1 MSHTDNPVLD
11 FFAWW
16 KQGLLSPLPKAEV
29 IRVVLTVVDNVV
41 CDSAGQAL
49 NQGEIDQLGK
59 SADLYLFVAP
69 EKVMSRRIFDAQK
82 GLLLSAIA
90 EEVLPFDASEL
101 IIALDVAQGDDQ
113 GDDQDQLHCIVRSE
127 LVDPLSVCKATGL
140 VCSGVAFDVSDQR
153 QFARLDDQ
161 PLVSEPKIP
170 KYCLPALLL
179 LVIGLF
185 SSSAYLS
192 HSESQ
197 KSKAITGQL
206 SQLREQVS
214 GEQVNGAVTKSI
226 KPLIETRDVEQIIT
240 TLTSIA
246 ESLPEAAIVDQL
258 ILTGNELVIDA
269 NAVSATQVQA
279 NLDSSGAFETT
290 EFITTIS
297 RSASDDRERFRLKAS
312 LSEAR

>member
-1 MSHTDNPVLD
+1 MSHTDNPVLG

-16 KQGLLSPLPKAEV
+16 KQGLLSPLPKADV
-29 IRVVLTVVDNVV
+29 IRVVLTVVDGVV

-69 EKVMSRRIFDAQK
+69 EKVMSRRIFDEQK
-82 GLLLSAIA
+82 GLPLSAIA
-90 EEVLPFDASEL
+90 EEVLPFNASEL
-101 IIALDVAQGDDQ
+101 IVALDVAQ

-127 LVDPLSVCKATGL
+127 LVEPLSICKVSGL
-140 VCSGVAFDVSDQR
+140 VCSGVAFDVSEQR
-153 QFARLDDQ
+153 LFARLDDQ
-161 PLVSEPKIP
+161 PLVSEAKIP
-170 KYCLPALLL
+170 KYSLLALLL
-179 LVIGLF
+179 LVIGLLI
-185 SSSAYLS
+185 SSAYVS

-197 KSKAITGQL
+197 KSKALTGQL

-226 KPLIETRDVEQIIT
+226 KQAIQTREAEQIIT
-240 TLTSIA
+240 TLTAIA

-258 ILTGNELVIDA
+258 ILSGNELVIDA

-279 NLDSSGAFETT
+279 NLDSSGAFEAS

-297 RSASDDRERFRLKAS
+297 RSANDDRERFRLKAS

>member
-1 MSHTDNPVLD
+1 MSHTDNPVLG

-29 IRVVLTVVDNVV
+29 VRVVLTVVDNVV
-41 CDSAGQAL
+41 CDSAGQTL

-82 GLLLSAIA
+82 GLSLSAIA

-101 IIALDVAQGDDQ
+101 IVALDVAQ

-127 LVDPLSVCKATGL
+127 LVEPLSICKVSGL
-140 VCSGVAFDVSDQR
+140 VCSGVAFDVSEQR
-153 QFARLDDQ
+153 LFARLDDQ
-161 PLVSEPKIP
+161 PLVSEAKIP
-170 KYCLPALLL
+170 KYSLLALLL
-179 LVIGLF
+179 LVIGLLI
-185 SSSAYLS
+185 STAYLS
-192 HSESQ
+192 RSESQ
-197 KSKAITGQL
+197 KSKALASQL
-206 SQLREQVS
+206 SQLREQVH
-214 GEQVNGAVTKSI
+214 GAQADGVTTKSI
-226 KPLIETRDVEQIIT
+226 KQLIETRDAEQIIA
-240 TLTSIA
+240 TLTAIA

-258 ILTGNELVIDA
+258 ILSDNELVIDA

-279 NLDSSGAFETT
+279 NLDSSGAFEAS
-290 EFITTIS
+290 EFISTIS

-312 LSEAR
+312 ISEARKYDD

>member
-1 MSHTDNPVLD
+1 MSHTDNPVLG

-16 KQGLLSPLPKAEV
+16 KQGLLSPLPKADV
-29 IRVVLTVVDNVV
+29 IRVVLTVVDGVV

-69 EKVMSRRIFDAQK
+69 EKVMSRRIFDEQK
-82 GLLLSAIA
+82 GLPLSAIA
-90 EEVLPFDASEL
+90 EEVLPFNASEL
-101 IIALDVAQGDDQ
+101 IVALDVAQ

-127 LVDPLSVCKATGL
+127 LVEPLSICKVSGL
-140 VCSGVAFDVSDQR
+140 VCSGVAFDVSEQR
-153 QFARLDDQ
+153 LFARLDDQ
-161 PLVSEPKIP
+161 PLVSEAKIP
-170 KYCLPALLL
+170 KYSLLALLL
-179 LVIGLF
+179 LVIGLLI
-185 SSSAYLS
+185 SSAYLS

-197 KSKAITGQL
+197 KSKALTGQL

-226 KPLIETRDVEQIIT
+226 KQAIQTREAEQIIT
-240 TLTSIA
+240 TLTAIA

-258 ILTGNELVIDA
+258 ILSGNELVIDA

-279 NLDSSGAFETT
+279 NLDSSGAFEAS

-297 RSASDDRERFRLKAS
+297 RSANDDRERFRLKAS